1 MAATHN
7 QGCKEVTQNLHGIHT
22 MHYIGKFRANLSKN
36 VAFAPKSL
44 KFRVDFVHQITPHVR
59 ND

>member
-1 MAATHN
+1 MAATRN
-7 QGCKEVTQNLHGIHT
+7 QDCKEVTQNLHGIHI

-36 VAFAPKSL
+36 VTFAPKSL
-44 KFRVDFVHQITPHVR
+44 KFRVDFVHEIAPHVR